1 MKIRTLSLAFG
12 AAVALAS
19 SAMAGGHKKPVCP
32 PEPCA
37 MVPEYYTATRTVMK
51 CQMVEETRMV
61 TVMERVPEER
71 LVRRTVCRM
80 APETREVDVVRHVC
94 KPVVEEKTVTRCVKV
109 VTPVEKTVTRCVDKG
124 HVECQPVGCKGAMRP
139 VWVSNPVMETATVV
153 VNESHREKVQQT
165 VQRVRMQREAVVEK
179 ARVTCCK
186 PVMETVEEKV
196 VVMVCRPVT
205 KEVVCRVP
213 RMVPVTE
220 TYTACRM
227 VPAGK

>member
-1 MKIRTLSLAFG
+1 MKIRTWALAFG
-12 AAVALAS
+12 AAVALVS

-51 CQMVEETRMV
+51 CQMVEEKRVV

-80 APETREVDVVRHVC
+80 VDVVRHVC

-109 VTPVEKTVTRCVDKG
+109 VTPVEKTVTRCVDRG
-124 HVECQPVGCKGAMRP
+124 HVECQPVGCKGALKP
-139 VWVSNPVMETATVV
+139 VWVSNPVMETGTVV
-153 VNESHREKVQQT
+153 VNECHREKVQQT
-165 VQRVRMQREAVVEK
+165 VQHVRMHREAVVER

-186 PVMETVEEKV
+186 PVMEKC
-196 VVMVCRPVT
+196 VVMVCKPVT
-205 KEVVCRVP
+205 REVVCRVP

>member
-1 MKIRTLSLAFG
+1 MMNRTLTLAFG

-19 SAMAGGHKKPVCP
+19 TATAGGHGKGALAPQPV
-32 PEPCA
+32 A

-51 CQMVEETRMV
+51 CRMVEEKRLV

-71 LVRRTVCRM
+71 VVSHTVCRRV
-80 APETREVDVVRHVC
+80 PEVREVSVVRHV
-94 KPVVEEKTVTRCVKV
+94 KVPVVEEKTVTHCVKV
-109 VTPVEKTVTRCVDKG
+109 VTPVEKTITRKVDKG
-124 HVECQPVGCKGAMRP
+124 HVECQPVGCKGNLKP
-139 VWVSNPVMETATVV
+139 VWVSNPVLETSTVV
-153 VNESHREKVQQT
+153 VNETHREKVLET
-165 VQRVRMQREAVVEK
+165 VEKVKMRREAVVEQVQK
-179 ARVTCCK
+179 TRCK
-186 PVMETVEEKV
+186 PVKETVEETK

-205 KEVVCRVP
+205 REVVCRVP